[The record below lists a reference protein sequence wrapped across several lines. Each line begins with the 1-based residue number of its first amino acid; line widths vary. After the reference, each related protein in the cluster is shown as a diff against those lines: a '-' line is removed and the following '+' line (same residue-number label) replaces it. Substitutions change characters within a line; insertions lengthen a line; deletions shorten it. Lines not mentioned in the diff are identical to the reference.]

1 MFHSCLDPIVQNV
14 PFIPRPPYINMKK
27 QYLIRSGFLYFYV
40 SSFLIIFLSVSF
52 HIEFLRGAQNIM
64 TSVKYFWLQMKK
76 YFEKIICF
84 QNMTSLKSENNFEKN
99 YDFGILK
106 TYFQKYFWLRSEKYF
121 EIIIF
126 FQNMISSKS
135 DQKNIFY
142 SDFNFCQIRKLKYFL
157 TSIFSSQIRKIF
169 SILISIFPKL
179 LR

>member
-1 MFHSCLDPIVQNV
+1 MVLPWSWI
-14 PFIPRPPYINMKK
+14 
-27 QYLIRSGFLYFYV
+27 
-40 SSFLIIFLSVSF
+40 SFES
-52 HIEFLRGAQNIM
+52 IEFWAFIVWWNTRFESPRGAQNIM

-121 EIIIF
+121 EVIIF
-126 FQNMISSKS
+126 SQNMISSKS

-157 TSIFSSQIRKIF
+157 TSIFRSQIRKIF
-169 SILISIFPKL
+169 SILISIFS
-179 LR
+179 

>member
-1 MFHSCLDPIVQNV
+1 M
-14 PFIPRPPYINMKK
+14 
-27 QYLIRSGFLYFYV
+27 IRIGFLSTFTGIKTINTRP
-40 SSFLIIFLSVSF
+40 SKTPQP
-52 HIEFLRGAQNIM
+52 RGAQNIM
-64 TSVKYFWLQMKK
+64 TSVKYFWLHMKK

-84 QNMTSLKSENNFEKN
+84 RNMTSLKSENNFEKK

-157 TSIFSSQIRKIF
+157 TSIFWSQIRKIF
-169 SILISIFPKL
+169 SILISFFLKG
-179 LR
+179 LRLFQK